1 MSKVVTVGWLDS
13 VEHSRWL
20 SRQMQA
26 LLENGHAKMT
36 TTGFG
41 YYSSFGLLDLS
52 KPVDLAITA
61 KMTYVY
67 SLGTLM
73 GIPGSRRYCD
83 HGVKCL
89 RKYFHDAENGGWFS
103 AIKHE
108 PDEGGNGVPWSDKA
122 AEKWQ
127 FPHSALILAAAA
139 ATVANRPGA
148 HELLRD
154 ALIDQE
160 QHWLEEGGLVRDSF
174 SRDWSECRPYR
185 GMNSLMHSIE
195 AYLAAAEATNNPE
208 WIRRAEVMLR
218 FVNEQAEALDW
229 RVPGHFDESW
239 NPDLEYNRDAPATPY
254 YPFGY
259 VIGHGMELARLAV
272 QTRAA
277 FRSLGWSEPTYLM
290 PMATELFERARI
302 DGWRRSGEPGFI
314 CSADFE
320 GNPVI
325 DQHMQ
330 WVVSEG
336 LCAAV
341 AVRRAI
347 LDDGASEIEIE
358 AYEHSYR
365 SWLDYL
371 NDYMLVEP
379 GVLVRMLDSHNE
391 PLNETLPSRPDIYH
405 SLQAML
411 MPRLPLWP
419 TFASALSR
427 NLLDKPQQPPSDRKS
442 WRMFR

>member
-1 MSKVVTVGWLDS
+1 MGWLGS

-26 LLENGHAKMT
+26 LLEHGQAAMT
-36 TTGFG
+36 PTGFG
-41 YYSSFGLLDLS
+41 YYSSFGILD
-52 KPVDLAITA
+52 KTRPVDLAITA

-83 HGVKCL
+83 HGVRCL
-89 RKYFHDAENGGWFS
+89 RKYFLDHEHGGWFT
-103 AIKHE
+103 AIEHA
-108 PDEGGNGVPWSDKA
+108 PDADGHGIPWNDKG

-127 FPHSALILAAAA
+127 FPQSALVLAAAA
-139 ATVANRPGA
+139 AAVANRPGA

-160 QHWLEEGGLVRDSF
+160 EHWLEPNGLVRNTF
-174 SRDWSECRPYR
+174 ARDWSENSSYR

-195 AYLAAAEATNNPE
+195 AYLAAAEATNDSV
-208 WIRRAEVMLR
+208 WIQRAERMLH
-218 FVNEQAEALDW
+218 FVYEQAVAFNW
-229 RVPGHFDESW
+229 RVPSHFDEAW
-239 NPDLEYNRDAPATPY
+239 NPLPDYNREDPIAQY
-254 YPFGY
+254 YPFGFQ
-259 VIGHGMELARLAV
+259 IGYGMELARLAV

-277 FRSLGWSEPTYLM
+277 LRSLKWEEPPYLLEL
-290 PMATELFERARI
+290 ATELFERSRV
-302 DGWRRSGEPGFI
+302 DGWRRGGEPGFV
-314 CSADFE
+314 CSTDFD

-325 DQHMQ
+325 DVHMQ

-336 LCAAV
+336 IAAAV

-347 LDDGASEIEIE
+347 LDDGASEDVVE

-379 GVLVRMLDSHNE
+379 GVLVRMLDQHNE

-405 SLQAML
+405 SLQALL

-427 NLLDKPQQPPSDRKS
+427 ELLDKPQQPPSDKRS
-442 WRMFR
+442 WRVFH